1 MNKFT
6 EIIDTGKAHLNNL
19 RYEARLATI
28 QPKQP
33 SLRRQAARI
42 LKSLAIRLE
51 SEPQLTHS

>member
-6 EIIDTGKAHLNNL
+6 EIVDTGQAHLNHL

-33 SLRRQAARI
+33 SLRRQLARI
-42 LKSLAIRLE
+42 LKNLVIRLE